1 MSNIYVKIPGVP
13 GEATTPGY
21 GEQIECTGM
30 TLGIDLPVIP
40 TGSARSE
47 GASIHGAIE
56 LQHVLDSATPKLR
69 AKATGGDNLGTVV
82 ISRTRVIGGATK
94 LVDRLILLRAA
105 LASVFIDTP
114 LKSDGSGPA
123 DGVIEVFSLD
133 YDEIQ
138 WEHSLYTGNTKSDT
152 LIGSWS
158 TTTQSVNVDTPE
170 EIAKAQQEADAAAA
184 SEGVS

>member
-1 MSNIYVKIPGVP
+1 MSTIYVKIPDVP

-21 GEQIECTGM
+21 VGQIECTGM

-56 LQHVLDSATPKLR
+56 LQHQLDKATPKLR
-69 AKATGGDNLGTVV
+69 AKAASGDNLGTVV
-82 ISRTRVIGGATK
+82 ISRTRTVGGDVR
-94 LVDRLILLRAA
+94 LIDRLILLRAA

-114 LKSDGSGPA
+114 VKPDGTGPA
-123 DGVIEVFSLD
+123 DGLIEVFSLD

-138 WEHSLYTGNTKSDT
+138 WEYSLYTGNTKSNT

-158 TTTQSVNVDTPE
+158 TTTQAVDVSTPE
-170 EIAKAQQEADAAAA
+170 EIAAAQQAAE
-184 SEGVS
+184 SEGAS